1 MSCALKLFSLQ
12 FSCFS
17 RHRLASFHPHT
28 QPAAAYHLCHI
39 QALGVRERQY
49 FTHSRQRADFVK
61 FTSYF
66 KTVKWFSRNAII
78 SCISKMF
85 YATIDARISTA
96 GQAMVGPFLSCLTK
110 LRAIHVC
117 HVHFLIHRQKNLI
130 VVVEKECRETVRFKD
145 S

>member
-1 MSCALKLFSLQ
+1 MQLTVFLFLTSQARKFPSSHATSSSL
-12 FSCFS
+12 SLVPHSGS
-17 RHRLASFHPHT
+17 RS
-28 QPAAAYHLCHI
+28 
-39 QALGVRERQY
+39 ERTEY

-117 HVHFLIHRQKNLI
+117 RVLSHSQTKLQFNCSR
-130 VVVEKECRETVRFKD
+130 EKECRETVRFKD